1 MRLVS
6 YEMLDSRERGF
17 GRIEGN
23 SVIPMGLEPRPTGE
37 STREAAA
44 GSTRGSARG
53 LQFRSDLKGFLASG
67 GLGSV
72 QVDAAEAGGAAGAG
86 GTAGAG
92 AAQQGDAIPLTEVE
106 LRAPIADPGKIVCV
120 GLNYRDHA
128 AESGIDV
135 PDEPILFPKFANS
148 VVGPEEAI
156 VIPPADH
163 RIDYEAELGV
173 VIKSRAKGVSVEDA
187 LQYVAGYM
195 CVNDVSAR
203 DLQMRT
209 GQWMRGKAIDT
220 FFPTGP
226 WLVTKE
232 DVPDP
237 QDLWIRCRLNGKV
250 MQDSR
255 TDQMVFGVADLVSFI
270 SQTMTLEP
278 GDIIATGTPP
288 GVGFARDPAV
298 WLQSGDRVTVE
309 IEGLGVLSNPLQLGV
324 DPGVEP

>member
-6 YEMLDSRERGF
+6 YEMLDSREKGF
-17 GRIEGN
+17 GRIESN

-37 STREAAA
+37 STREFAA
-44 GSTRGSARG
+44 GSTRGSTREAARG

-67 GLGSV
+67 G
-72 QVDAAEAGGAAGAG
+72 AAEAGGAV
-86 GTAGAG
+86 GAG
-92 AAQQGDAIPLTEVE
+92 AAQQGGAIPLTEVE

-173 VIKSRAKGVSVEDA
+173 VIESRAKGVSVEDA

-278 GDIIATGTPP
+278 GDIIATGPPP

>member
-37 STREAAA
+37 STRE
-44 GSTRGSARG
+44 SARG

-67 GLGSV
+67 G
-72 QVDAAEAGGAAGAG
+72 A
-86 GTAGAG
+86 AGAG
-92 AAQQGDAIPLTEVE
+92 AAQQGGAIPLTGVE

-187 LQYVAGYM
+187 LQY
-195 CVNDVSAR
+195 
-203 DLQMRT
+203 
-209 GQWMRGKAIDT
+209 
-220 FFPTGP
+220 
-226 WLVTKE
+226 
-232 DVPDP
+232 
-237 QDLWIRCRLNGKV
+237 
-250 MQDSR
+250 
-255 TDQMVFGVADLVSFI
+255 
-270 SQTMTLEP
+270 
-278 GDIIATGTPP
+278 
-288 GVGFARDPAV
+288 
-298 WLQSGDRVTVE
+298 
-309 IEGLGVLSNPLQLGV
+309 
-324 DPGVEP
+324 